1 MPDDDPAP
9 KALACSGLWL
19 PDRDETWLHFVDG
32 PPVSALIIQYLPVP
46 DLVCR
51 AGRRWWPDHAGPDLG
66 QCRLACQPLG
76 A

>member
-46 DLVCR
+46 DLV
-51 AGRRWWPDHAGPDLG
+51 AGP
-66 QCRLACQPLG
+66 RWS
-76 A
+76 

>member
-1 MPDDDPAP
+1 LSAWTEQTRPLRLTEVAMPDDDPAP

-46 DLVCR
+46 DLV
-51 AGRRWWPDHAGPDLG
+51 AGP
-66 QCRLACQPLG
+66 RWS
-76 A
+76 